1 MKKHII
7 LLLIVTLPFAGKAQI
22 DFGSFL
28 EAGTADAEKLLEG
41 YLEPAFLGFGYG
53 INSGWYNTAKP
64 HKLLGFDITPTV
76 SFAFVPSSA
85 EFFTID
91 DSEFTNLEVIGTLD
105 INGNLG
111 PGITS
116 SPTLFG
122 PNLPNEELPFLR
134 YTSDNGTPGDTS
146 DDTQVSISAPT
157 GLGLDEEIGF
167 SAVPSGM
174 VQVGIGLMKNT
185 ELKLRIIPK
194 IESTNDQG
202 QTDFSFEMFGVGFM
216 HDLKQW
222 VPGFKQL
229 PIDVSGFIGW
239 NRMKTTIALD
249 PDFGQSATFSTSSFT
264 LQGLVSKQL
273 AILTLFGGVG
283 IANTRTKF
291 DLLGEYETEGGT
303 FVDPISFDFAST
315 GPRINLGFR
324 LKLLILTLHAD
335 YAIQKYSTLTT
346 GIGISVR

>member
-1 MKKHII
+1 MKKLII
-7 LLLIVTLPFAGKAQI
+7 LLFVAIAPFVGKAQI

-76 SFAFVPSSA
+76 TFAFVPSSA
-85 EFFTID
+85 ELFTID
-91 DSEFTNLEVIGTLD
+91 DSEFTNIEVIGTID
-105 INGNLG
+105 ENGNIG
-111 PGITS
+111 APINQT
-116 SPTLFG
+116 PTLFG
-122 PNLPNEELPFLR
+122 PNLPNSELPFLR

-146 DDTQVSISAPT
+146 DDTQVDISAPT
-157 GLGLDEEIGF
+157 GLGIKETIPF
-167 SAVPSGM
+167 NAVPSGM

-194 IESTNDQG
+194 QEATNDAG
-202 QTDFSFEMFGVGFM
+202 ETEFEFEMLGVGIM

-239 NRMKTTIALD
+239 NRITTTIALEPSLD
-249 PDFGQSATFSTSSFT
+249 QFATFETSSFN
-264 LQGLVSKQL
+264 LQGLISKKL
-273 AILTLFGGVG
+273 AVLTLFAGAGVG
-283 IANTRTKF
+283 TTRTTF
-291 DLLGEYETEGGT
+291 DLLGEYETEAGT
-303 FVDPISFDFAST
+303 FVDPISFDFTST

-346 GIGISVR
+346 GVGISIR

>member
-1 MKKHII
+1 MKKQLII
-7 LLLIVTLPFAGKAQI
+7 LLIAIAPFAGKAQI

-28 EAGTADAEKLLEG
+28 EAGASDAEKLLEG
-41 YLEPAFLGFGYG
+41 YLRPAFLGFGYG

-76 SFAFVPSSA
+76 SFARVPSKD
-85 EFFTID
+85 EFFSID
-91 DSEFTNLEVIGTLD
+91 DTDFNNLTVIGTID
-105 INGNLG
+105 ENGNVG
-111 PGITS
+111 NRITD

-122 PNLPNEELPFLR
+122 PNLPNESLPFLQ

-146 DDTQVSISAPT
+146 DDTQVNISAPT
-157 GLGLDEEIGF
+157 GLGLDEAIGI

-174 VQVGIGLMKNT
+174 VQVGIGLIKGT

-194 IESTNDQG
+194 VEATNDQG
-202 QTDFSFEMFGVGFM
+202 QSEFEFQMFGLGFM

-229 PIDVSGFIGW
+229 PIDVSGFVGW
-239 NRMKTTIALD
+239 NRITTTIALD
-249 PDFGQSATFSTSSFT
+249 PDLGQRATFSTSSFT

-283 IANTRTKF
+283 VATTRTQF
-291 DLLGEYETEGGT
+291 ELLGEYETEGGT
-303 FVDPISFDFAST
+303 FVDPLSFDFTST

-346 GIGISVR
+346 GIGISIR